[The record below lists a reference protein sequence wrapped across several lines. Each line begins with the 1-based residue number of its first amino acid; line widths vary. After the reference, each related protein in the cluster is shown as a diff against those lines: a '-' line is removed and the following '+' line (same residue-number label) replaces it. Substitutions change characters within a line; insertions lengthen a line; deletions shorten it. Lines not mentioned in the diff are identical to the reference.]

1 MSKSL
6 SNLMRRNR
14 FFGIVALLTVFFSGL
29 LSLSLPSQP
38 LFNQGMEEKSVKI
51 DGMTVRW
58 SLQPGGTIECTMT
71 APTTGWLALG
81 FNTHDDIVGTN
92 LIMASIEQGKVRIED
107 QYVVR
112 SGEHLPVNMLGGT
125 SAVSNVQGT
134 EQHGIST
141 VSFTITQHAQDRF
154 HHNLTEAASVFLI
167 CAYSMEDDFAHH
179 SRMRQHVK
187 VVM

>member
-1 MSKSL
+1 MSK
-6 SNLMRRNR
+6 NLPNFLRHAR
-14 FFGIVALLTVFFSGL
+14 FSGIVVLLTVFFSGL

-51 DGMTVRW
+51 GGMTVRW
-58 SLQPGGTIECTMT
+58 SLQPGGMVECSIT
-71 APTTGWLALG
+71 APTTGWVALG
-81 FNTHDDIVGTN
+81 FNTRDDIVGTN
-92 LIMASIEQGKVRIED
+92 LIMASVEQGKVRIED

-112 SGEHLPVNMLGGT
+112 AGEHLPVNMLGGT
-125 SAVSNVQGT
+125 SAVSNVRGT
-134 EQHGIST
+134 EQHGVST

-187 VVM
+187 VVI